1 MFHNRLIFGTLIIA
15 GMLVLCALDLYVSR
29 YGLMRE
35 IVWLPRG
42 IVLIPFYLV
51 CLFYLTS
58 EVLRILA
65 ASGLHPRKSTVYCG
79 NLLIASSC
87 WFANVYQQYKLEI
100 LGETIS
106 KHGWEWSST
115 ASLCTLLAVAA
126 GIIICFY
133 GEMRRYSHPGGVTVN
148 LSGAVFAIAY
158 LGLLSCYMI
167 QLRMAYGLAAIL
179 SLVVT
184 AKMCDVGAYTVGH
197 LIGRHKMTPVLSP
210 RKTIEGALGGILFC
224 CAGTY
229 LWFCIVLPIYDSFL
243 GEGTPFPKTSITGW
257 IPFGIA
263 VALAGMTGDLAG
275 SLIKRDSQMKDS
287 GNLLPGFGGILDV
300 FDSLLMAAPVVYF
313 FWACG
318 IVCPGYYR

>member
-1 MFHNRLIFGTLIIA
+1 
-15 GMLVLCALDLYVSR
+15 LYISR
-29 YGLMRE
+29 FGLMRE

-42 IVLIPFYLV
+42 VVLIPFYLV
-51 CLFYLTS
+51 CIYYLTG

-65 ASGLHPRKSTVYCG
+65 AAGLHPLKSTVYFG
-79 NLLIASSC
+79 NLLIAASC
-87 WFANVYQQYKLEI
+87 WLANVFQQYKLEI

-115 ASLCTLLAVAA
+115 ASFFTLLAVAA

-133 GEMRRYSHPGGVTVN
+133 GEMQRYSHPGGVTVN
-148 LSGAVFAIAY
+148 LAGAVFAITY
-158 LGLLSCYMI
+158 IGLLSCYMI

-179 SLVVT
+179 SLVVA
-184 AKMCDVGAYTVGH
+184 AKMCDIGAYTVGH

-210 RKTIEGALGGILFC
+210 KKTIEGALGGILFC

-229 LWFCIVLPIYDSFL
+229 VWFSVVLPVYANIFL
-243 GEGTPFPKTSITGW
+243 EVSPFSKTPWYGW
-257 IPFGIA
+257 IPFGIV

-287 GNLLPGFGGILDV
+287 GDLLPGFGGILDV

-318 IVCPGYYR
+318 IVCPGYHR

>member
-1 MFHNRLIFGTLIIA
+1 MLHNRLIFGTLIIA
-15 GMLVLCALDLYVSR
+15 AILSLFAIDLCVSQ
-29 YGLMRE
+29 YGSLRE

-51 CLFYLTS
+51 CLFFLTG
-58 EVLRILA
+58 EVLQILA
-65 ASGLHPRKSTVYCG
+65 AAGLHPRHSTVYCG
-79 NLLIASSC
+79 NLLIAASC
-87 WFANVYQQYKLEI
+87 WFANVYQHYKLEI

-106 KHGWEWSST
+106 RHGWEWSST
-115 ASLCTLLAVAA
+115 ASFFTLLGVAA

-148 LSGAVFAIAY
+148 LAGAVFAITY

-167 QLRMAYGLAAIL
+167 QLRMAYGIAAVL

-184 AKMCDVGAYTVGH
+184 AKMCDIGAYTVGH

-210 RKTIEGALGGILFC
+210 GKTIEGALGGILFC

-229 LWFCIVLPIYDSFL
+229 FWFCIVLPIYNTLFL
-243 GEGTPFPKTSITGW
+243 EGTPFSKTPPLGW
-257 IPFGIA
+257 LLFGISVA
-263 VALAGMTGDLAG
+263 VAGMIGDLAG

-300 FDSLLMAAPVVYF
+300 FDSLLMTAPVVYF

-318 IVCPGYYR
+318 IVCPGYHR